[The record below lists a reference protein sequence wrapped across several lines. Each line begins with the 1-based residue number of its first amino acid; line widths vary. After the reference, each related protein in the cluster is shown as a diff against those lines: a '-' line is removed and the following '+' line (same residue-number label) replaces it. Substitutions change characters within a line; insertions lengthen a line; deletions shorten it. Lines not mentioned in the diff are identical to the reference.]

1 MVTAGLKHTLT
12 SLGHQFVNK
21 AANAHFKVGS
31 GLETGPIEVKSAKA
45 HVEGVDIEVVD
56 TPALESENAERA
68 IIRYLQRRKWVSSHS
83 WRPIS
88 VDSSVA
94 GRMLSSWG

>member
-1 MVTAGLKHTLT
+1 M
-12 SLGHQFVNK
+12 NK
-21 AANAHFKVGS
+21 AANARFKVGS

-68 IIRYLQRRKWVSSHS
+68 IIRYLQRRKWVPTHS
-83 WRPIS
+83 QHLVS
-88 VDSSVA
+88 VNSPVA
-94 GRMLSSWG
+94 GKMLSSWG